1 MEPSAALPPG
11 PAESAW
17 TQLWR
22 YVPRPGEFLERCRR
36 DHGDRFTVRLA
47 GFGTFVM
54 LARPSAV
61 LEVFRGDPT
70 ALHSGEANRFLA
82 AIVGSRSVLVLD
94 EEAHAEQRRALVPAL
109 HGERMRAHVDSM
121 RQATEESIATWP
133 RGASFPLEPMLREI
147 TLRTILEVVLGIGG
161 RAADDPAPART
172 ERLRR
177 DIVQLLTYSR
187 VPFAIVLAQIT
198 PHRLLKRLP
207 FLPYYR
213 ELRRIDATLREL
225 LCERRDR
232 AARSQD
238 DRVAGDDVVADL
250 LRARRSDGTTP
261 DVEELRDAVMTLL
274 LAGHDTTA
282 VALAWVFEQVLERP
296 VVHAALRAEIL
307 RVVGEE
313 RVRAEHLP
321 RLPYL
326 DAVVH
331 EALRLR
337 TVVPFV
343 TRRVMRPLR
352 VDGHDFPAGV
362 HLCPCSH
369 LVHRDADLY
378 PGPETFRAER
388 FLERRFG
395 PHEWFP
401 FGGGDRLC
409 TGMAFAL
416 TQMKVVIATVLSRI
430 DLRRPVGAR
439 SRVVRRGVLMAPSDG
454 VSVAVAGT
462 SRPRGESAA

>member
-1 MEPSAALPPG
+1 MDPSAVLPPG
-11 PAESAW
+11 PGESVW

-94 EEAHAEQRRALVPAL
+94 EAAHADQRRALVPAL

-121 RQATEESIATWP
+121 RRATEESIANWP
-133 RGASFPLEPMLREI
+133 RGAPFPLEPRLREI

-177 DIVQLLTYSR
+177 DIGLLLAYSR

-198 PHRLLKRLP
+198 PHRLLKRLS

-225 LCERRDR
+225 LRERRDH
-232 AARSQD
+232 
-238 DRVAGDDVVADL
+238 RVAGDDVVADL
-250 LRARRSDGTTP
+250 LRARRTDGTMA

-296 VVHAALRAEIL
+296 AVHAALRAEL
-307 RVVGEE
+307 GRVVGEE
-313 RVRAEHLP
+313 GVRAEQLP
-321 RLPYL
+321 RLAYL

-331 EALRLR
+331 EALRIR

-352 VDGHDFPAGV
+352 VDGHDYPAGV
-362 HLCPCSH
+362 HICPCSH
-369 LVHRDADLY
+369 LVHRDPDLY
-378 PGPETFRAER
+378 PEPESFRAER

-416 TQMKVVIATVLSRI
+416 TQMKVVIATVLSRV
-430 DLRRPVGAR
+430 DLRRPAGAR

-454 VSVAVAGT
+454 VQVEVAGT
-462 SRPRGESAA
+462 S